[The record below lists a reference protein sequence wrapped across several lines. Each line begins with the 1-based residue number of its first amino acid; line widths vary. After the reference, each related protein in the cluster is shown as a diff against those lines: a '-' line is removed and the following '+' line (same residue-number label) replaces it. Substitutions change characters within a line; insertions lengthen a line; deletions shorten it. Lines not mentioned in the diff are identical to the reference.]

1 MAARGHPRG
10 ALAWTRSAEIPSGL
24 ARAFG
29 IAAVVVLIGLGAH
42 VRFFLPDSPVP
53 VTLQT
58 FFVLLA
64 GAMLGPR
71 DGMIA
76 ALCYI
81 AAGTAGGPVFALGPG
96 GVAYLCGPTGGYLVG
111 FVAAAGVVGVV
122 AGRNGAGKDAG
133 PARLAAGLLAGGALI
148 LLPGALHLALV
159 TGLGFRR
166 AMEIGVG
173 PFIAGDLL
181 KVAAAWATVAAAR
194 SFRRRRRT
202 PQDLSY
208 P

>member
-1 MAARGHPRG
+1 MAARDHPAR
-10 ALAWTRSAEIPSGL
+10 ALGWMRSAAIPSGL

-42 VRFFLPDSPVP
+42 VRFFLPSSPVP

-81 AAGTAGGPVFALGPG
+81 AAGAAGGPLFALGPG

-111 FVAAAGVVGVV
+111 FVAAAGVVGLV
-122 AGRNGAGKDAG
+122 AGGNNA
-133 PARLAAGLLAGGALI
+133 ARLAAGLLAGGALI
-148 LLPGALHLALV
+148 LLLGALHLALV

-194 SFRRRRRT
+194 AFRRPRR
-202 PQDLSY
+202 P
-208 P
+208 